1 MSTIPNLNE
10 TPENTP
16 LHPDD
21 AAQLIPNLATR
32 RELDEWERTNIIA
45 SQRWA
50 FNPRVMRAREPLD
63 ELYLRELH
71 RRMFDPTWKWA
82 GKYRTRDVNIG
93 CPFAEIC
100 QRIPVL
106 LGNVR
111 YPIENNTFEMDEIAV
126 RFHYQ
131 LVSEIHPFPS
141 GNGRHARL
149 LANVLRVKHGRPIV
163 GSRGDRPIS
172 PIPDRHAT
180 SISRHSR
187 RWTPIQTTSVHYL
200 NSLGPKSKRFS
211 PELSLASAENLPG
224 VGRFC

>member
-32 RELDEWERTNIIA
+32 RELNEWERTNILA

-71 RRMFDPTWKWA
+71 RRMFDQTWKWA

-111 YPIENNTFEMDEIAV
+111 FWIENNTFEMDEIAV

-131 LVSEIHPFPS
+131 LVSEIHPFPN

-149 LANVLRVKHGRPIV
+149 LANVLRVKHGRPRFTWGRANLANTGPARDVYFAALQALDADANNI
-163 GSRGDRPIS
+163 RPLLEFARS
-172 PIPDRHAT
+172 
-180 SISRHSR
+180 
-187 RWTPIQTTSVHYL
+187 
-200 NSLGPKSKRFS
+200 
-211 PELSLASAENLPG
+211 
-224 VGRFC
+224 